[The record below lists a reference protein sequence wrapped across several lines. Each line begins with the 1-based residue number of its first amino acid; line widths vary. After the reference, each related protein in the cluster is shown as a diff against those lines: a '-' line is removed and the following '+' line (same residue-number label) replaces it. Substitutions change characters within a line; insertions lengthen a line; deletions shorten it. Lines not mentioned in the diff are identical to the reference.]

1 MLESEERKRFKKS
14 WTLYYD
20 TNQQQK
26 TNKQTKHNKQKIKKK
41 NQLAPGELGAR
52 AQLKK

>member
-1 MLESEERKRFKKS
+1 MRNGNGSKSLGLFITTLTNNKK
-14 WTLYYD
+14 
-20 TNQQQK
+20 Q
-26 TNKQTKHNKQKIKKK
+26 TNKQNITNKKLNKK